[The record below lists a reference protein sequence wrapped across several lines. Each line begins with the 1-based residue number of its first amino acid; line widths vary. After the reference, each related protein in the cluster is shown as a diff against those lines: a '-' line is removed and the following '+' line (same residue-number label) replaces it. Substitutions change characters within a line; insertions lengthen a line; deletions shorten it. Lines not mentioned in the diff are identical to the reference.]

1 MKHIKHLPQAI
12 ALASL
17 LATAPAWSQPPS
29 VAYSFGSA
37 SGSGSTLASEPA
49 PSRAPG
55 ADALRWLGGL
65 GSTQSEPSPAAIA
78 AAERAAVS
86 HRH

>member
-1 MKHIKHLPQAI
+1 MKHILNAMLVI
-12 ALASL
+12 AGVL
-17 LATAPAWSQPPS
+17 TVVPAWAQPPS
-29 VAYSFGSA
+29 VTYSFSSA
-37 SGSGSTLASEPA
+37 SAAGSSSGIPPM

-65 GSTQSEPSPAAIA
+65 GSSPAEPSPASIA
-78 AAERAAVS
+78 AADRAAVA